1 MVRVLGFL
9 VVALM
14 TLAVGGFG
22 YLYLRKPAM
31 VPPAH
36 VRVESTPARLAR
48 GRYLYNLADCD
59 GCHSLRDYSRFD
71 GPVVESG
78 RGRGTVFPPD
88 LGLPGVVAARNI
100 TPDKETGI
108 GNWTDGE
115 KIRAIREGISRDGT
129 ALFPMM
135 GYERFRH
142 MSDEDVYSLVAY
154 LNTLTPIQNPLPRSK
169 IIFPVSMLMK
179 GAPQP
184 AGQVPEPDRSSKV
197 KYGEYLVAMAGCMEC
212 HTPAKQ
218 GKPVQGLTLA
228 GGQEFRFPGAV
239 VVSANI
245 TPDPQT
251 GIGRW
256 SEQYFLDHF
265 YQYKDYAEKG
275 APLVG
280 PESFTVMPW
289 LNFARLEPEDLKA
302 IYAFL
307 RTQQPVYHV
316 VDSHPVWTSRL
327 SPRSKATKAPASS
340 VIACN
345 RKFPLLSDLQAG
357 SRLRGDEPCGIP

>member
-1 MVRVLGFL
+1 MIKTIVRVLGFL
-9 VVALM
+9 VAAVM
-14 TLAVGGFG
+14 IMAVGGFS

-31 VPPAH
+31 APPAH
-36 VRVESTPARLAR
+36 VKVEITPARLAR
-48 GRYLYNLADCD
+48 GKYLYNLADCD
-59 GCHSLRDYSRFD
+59 GCHSQRDFSRFD

-78 RGRGTVFPPD
+78 RGRGNVFPPD
-88 LGLPGVVAARNI
+88 MGLPGVVVPRNI
-100 TPDKETGI
+100 TPDNETGI

-154 LNTLTPIQNPLPRSK
+154 LNTLTPVRNPAPRSK
-169 IIFPVSMLMK
+169 IVFPVSMLMK

-184 AGQVPEPDRSSKV
+184 AGHVPEPDRSNKV
-197 KYGEYLVAMAGCMEC
+197 KYGEYLVMMAGCMEC
-212 HTPAKQ
+212 HTPTKQ
-218 GKPVQGLTLA
+218 GKPLQGMTLA

-245 TPDPQT
+245 TPDLQT

-256 SEQYFLDHF
+256 CEQDFLDRF
-265 YQYKDYAEKG
+265 YQYKEYAEKG
-275 APLVG
+275 SPQVG
-280 PESFTVMPW
+280 PESFTLMPW
-289 LNFARLEPEDLKA
+289 LNFAQIEPEDLKA

-307 RTQQPVYHV
+307 RTQQPIYHV
-316 VDSHPVWTSRL
+316 VDSHPVWQTQVERGK
-327 SPRSKATKAPASS
+327 PR
-340 VIACN
+340 
-345 RKFPLLSDLQAG
+345 G
-357 SRLRGDEPCGIP
+357 

>member
-1 MVRVLGFL
+1 MIKTIVRVLGFL
-9 VVALM
+9 VAAVM
-14 TLAVGGFG
+14 ITAVGGFS

-31 VPPAH
+31 APPAD
-36 VRVESTPARLAR
+36 VKVEITPARVAR
-48 GRYLYNLADCD
+48 GKYLYNLADCD
-59 GCHSLRDYSRFD
+59 GCHSQRDFSRFD

-78 RGRGTVFPPD
+78 RGRGNVFPPD
-88 LGLPGVVAARNI
+88 MGLPGVVVPRNI
-100 TPDKETGI
+100 TPDNETGI

-154 LNTLTPIQNPLPRSK
+154 LNTLTPVRNPAPRSK
-169 IIFPVSMLMK
+169 IVFPVSMLMK

-184 AGQVPEPDRSSKV
+184 AGHVPEPDRSNKV
-197 KYGEYLVAMAGCMEC
+197 KYGEYLVMMAGCMEC
-212 HTPAKQ
+212 HTPTKQ
-218 GKPVQGLTLA
+218 GKPLQGMTLA

-245 TPDPQT
+245 TPDLQT

-256 SEQYFLDHF
+256 CEQDFLDRF
-265 YQYKDYAEKG
+265 YQYKEYAEKG
-275 APLVG
+275 SPQVG
-280 PESFTVMPW
+280 PESFTLMPW
-289 LNFARLEPEDLKA
+289 LNFAQIEPEDLKA

-307 RTQQPVYHV
+307 RTQQPIYHV
-316 VDSHPVWTSRL
+316 VDSHPVWQTQVERGK
-327 SPRSKATKAPASS
+327 PR
-340 VIACN
+340 
-345 RKFPLLSDLQAG
+345 G
-357 SRLRGDEPCGIP
+357 